1 MNQNLKILHL
11 EDLPAYAEL
20 VKREL
25 EKGNLQFEIH
35 VVDNKTDFIE
45 AIKEFSPD
53 IIISDHSLPSF
64 NSFEALKIIKNAG
77 IKIPVILVTA
87 TVSEEFA
94 VSVMKAGATDYI
106 LKDRLQQL
114 PAAVLNAVE
123 KHRVESEREKMKDAL
138 QESQVLLSNIINS
151 AMDGIITVDE
161 NQNIVM
167 INPAAERIFQYKA
180 GEIIGKSIDEIIP
193 FRFRE
198 IHKKHIKEFGQTGTT
213 TRKAYSLTPLS
224 GLRANGQEFP
234 LEISISQVHVEEKR
248 LYTAIFRDVTEKL
261 KIEKVIKAS
270 EERYR
275 LLFHNNPLPM
285 WVYDS
290 QSLEFLDVNNASVE
304 KYGYSREEFFSMTIK
319 DIRPPEDVVLLEKYL
334 SDPRNSYTQSGI
346 WRHRK
351 KDGKIINVEITSH
364 TINFGGVPARLV
376 LANDVTE
383 KIKAVE
389 ELKSSREG
397 LRALAG
403 HLQSVR
409 EDERTVIAREIH
421 DELGQVLTSLKI
433 NLTIIGKSLSISGEK
448 IDTKSIKEEINSM
461 KERIDETIKRLRKLI
476 TKLRPEVLDNLGLIP
491 AFEWLTHEF
500 QSTSGIECQL
510 INNVGEEFKFN
521 QDLSIALFRI
531 FQEALTNVARHACA
545 SKVILQLN
553 KNENN
558 FLLEI
563 IDDGIG
569 IKEKNI
575 KGTKS
580 FGLLGMRERAHIL
593 GGDFKIEPVNP
604 KGTKISVSVPIS

>member
-1 MNQNLKILHL
+1 MNQYLKILHL
-11 EDLPAYAEL
+11 EDLSSDAEM

-25 EKGNLQFEIH
+25 EKGNLQFVRH
-35 VVDNKTDFIE
+35 VVDNKTDFVKALE
-45 AIKEFSPD
+45 EFSPD

-64 NSFEALKIIKNAG
+64 DSFEALKIIKTAG

-87 TVSEEFA
+87 TMSEEFA

-106 LKDRLQQL
+106 LKDRLQRL
-114 PAAVLNAVE
+114 PAAVLNATE
-123 KHRVESEREKMKDAL
+123 KYRIENEKKKMEEAL
-138 QESQVLLSNIINS
+138 LESQVLLSSIINS

-167 INPAAERIFQYKA
+167 INPSGEKIFQYKA
-180 GEIIGKSIDEIIP
+180 NEIVGKSIDEIIP

-198 IHKKHIKEFGQTGTT
+198 IHRKHVEEFGQTGITA
-213 TRKAYSLTPLS
+213 RKAYSLTPLS

-234 LEISISQVHVEEKR
+234 LEISISQVRAGKKK

-261 KIEKVIKAS
+261 KTEKAIKAS

-275 LLFHNNPLPM
+275 LLFHNNPLSM

-290 QSLEFLDVNNASVE
+290 QSLEFLDVNNAAVE

-319 DIRPPEDVVLLEKYL
+319 DIRPSEDVALLEKYL

-346 WRHRK
+346 WRHKK

-364 TINFGGVPARLV
+364 TINFGGVQARLV

-409 EDERTVIAREIH
+409 EDERTTIAREIH
-421 DELGQVLTSLKI
+421 DELGQVLASLKI
-433 NLTIIGKSLSISGEK
+433 NLTIIGKSLPTSGEK
-448 IDTKSIKEEINSM
+448 IDTKSIEEEINSM
-461 KERIDETIKRLRKLI
+461 KERIDETVKRLRKLI

-500 QSTSGIECQL
+500 QSTSGIEFQL

-531 FQEALTNVARHACA
+531 VQEALTNVARHAYA
-545 SKVILQLN
+545 SRVILQLN
-553 KNENN
+553 KNENS

-563 IDDGIG
+563 IDNGIG

-604 KGTKISVSVPIS
+604 SGTKISISVPIS